1 MNVNLYLCLLLSRN
15 KWNRKILTYANISLL
30 QKNGI
35 SRIRVTM
42 TSNVSIPSGSVEYH
56 YDRSCKGTA
65 GA

>member
-35 SRIRVTM
+35 SRM
-42 TSNVSIPSGSVEYH
+42 HSV
-56 YDRSCKGTA
+56 R
-65 GA
+65 